1 MSEHYDALETRSAEQ
16 RAVAMRQQ
24 LPELIG
30 HAKVHAPYYGKSLA
44 DIDPRAVTD
53 LAALARLP
61 VLRKSALIELQ
72 RATPPLGGLNTEP
85 LSGMLRVF
93 QSPGPIYEV
102 HSRDHDGS
110 RTARSLFAAGFRP
123 GDLIFNT
130 FAYHFTPAGHMLEA
144 GATALGCT
152 VFPAGT
158 GQSELQAQ
166 AISDLQPA
174 GYIGTPSFLNILL
187 DKAAELDLDSS
198 SLKHASVSAE
208 PFPPSLRASFSERGI
223 AAYQTYGTAELG
235 LVAYE
240 TAAVDGLVVA
250 ENAIVEIV
258 RPGTGDPV
266 PDGEVGEVVVTVLD
280 NPAYPLI
287 RFATGD
293 LSAVLAGPCPTGRT
307 NRRITGWMGRAD
319 QTTKVRG
326 MFVHPE
332 QVSEVIKRHPEISRA
347 RLVVTSEN
355 HRDILT
361 LRCEIRQ
368 RADGLQEAIAATL
381 RDVCKLRGDVE
392 LVGDGE
398 LPNDGKVIADERD
411 FA

>member
-1 MSEHYDALETRSAEQ
+1 MSEHYDALETRSPDA
-16 RAVAMRQQ
+16 RAAALAQQ
-24 LPELIG
+24 LPELL
-30 HAKVHAPYYGKSLA
+30 ARARANAPHYAQSLA
-44 DIDPRAVTD
+44 AIDPGTVTD

-61 VLRKSALIELQ
+61 ILRKSALIDLQ

-85 LSGMLRVF
+85 LSHMLRVF

-102 HSRDHDGS
+102 HARGYGGT
-110 RTARSLFAAGFRP
+110 RTARTLFAAGFRA
-123 GDLIFNT
+123 GELILNT

-144 GATALGCT
+144 GAAALGCP

-158 GQSELQAQ
+158 GQSELQAR
-166 AISDLQPA
+166 AINDLRPA

-187 DKAAELDLDSS
+187 DKAAELGLDAS

-208 PFPPSLRASFSERGI
+208 PFPPSLRASFRERGI

-240 TAAVDGLVVA
+240 TEAVEGLVVT
-250 ENAIVEIV
+250 ENAVVEIV

-293 LSAVLAGPCPTGRT
+293 LSAVLPGPCPTGRT
-307 NRRITGWMGRAD
+307 NRRIRGWLGRAD

-332 QVSEVIKRHPEISRA
+332 QVAEVLKRHPEITRA
-347 RLVVTSEN
+347 RLVVTSAN

-361 LRCEIRQ
+361 LHCETTDRP
-368 RADGLQEAIAATL
+368 AHLQDAVAATL
-381 RDVCKLRGDVE
+381 RDVCKLRGEVA
-392 LVGDGE
+392 LAAAGE
-398 LPNDGKVIADERD
+398 LPNDGKVIADERT
-411 FA
+411 FK

>member
-1 MSEHYDALETRSAEQ
+1 MSEHYDALETRSSSE
-16 RAVAMRQQ
+16 RADALAQQ
-24 LPELIG
+24 LPEFIG
-30 HAKVHAPYYGKSLA
+30 RAQADAPHYARSLA
-44 DIDPRAVTD
+44 GIAPQDITSI
-53 LAALARLP
+53 AALAALP
-61 VLRKSALIELQ
+61 VLRKSALIEQQKAL
-72 RATPPLGGLNTEP
+72 PPLGGLNTEP
-85 LSGMLRVF
+85 LPRMLRVF

-102 HSRDHDGS
+102 HGRSYDGS
-110 RTARSLFAAGFRP
+110 RAARTLFAAGFRP
-123 GDLIFNT
+123 GDLILNT

-144 GATALGCT
+144 GAAQLGCP

-158 GQSELQAQ
+158 GQSELQAR
-166 AISDLQPA
+166 AIHDLKPA
-174 GYIGTPSFLNILL
+174 GYMGTPSFLNILL
-187 DKAAELDLDSS
+187 EKASELGLDAS

-208 PFPPSLRASFSERGI
+208 PFPPSLRASFAARGV
-223 AAYQTYGTAELG
+223 AAYQTSGTAELG

-240 TAAVDGLVVA
+240 TEAVDGLVVA

-293 LSAVLAGPCPTGRT
+293 LSAVLPGPCPTGRT
-307 NRRITGWMGRAD
+307 NRRIRGWLGRAD

-332 QVSEVIKRHPEISRA
+332 QVAEVVRRHPEIQRA
-347 RLVVTSEN
+347 RLVVTSAD

-361 LRCEIRQ
+361 LRCEVGSQ
-368 RADGLQEAIAATL
+368 PVHLQTAVAATL
-381 RDVCKLRGDVE
+381 RDVCKLRGEVE
-392 LVGDGE
+392 LVASGT

-411 FA
+411 FK

>member
-1 MSEHYDALETRSAEQ
+1 MSDHYDALETRSADE
-16 RAVAMRQQ
+16 RAAALARQ
-24 LPELIG
+24 LPGLID
-30 HAKVHAPYYGKSLA
+30 HARAHAPYYADILA
-44 DIDPRAVTD
+44 DVNPQAITRVAD
-53 LAALARLP
+53 LARLP
-61 VLRKSALIELQ
+61 VLRKSALIALQ
-72 RATPPLGGLNTEP
+72 AATPPLGGLNTQP
-85 LSGMLRVF
+85 LSAMLRVF

-102 HSRDHDGS
+102 HGRDYDGT
-110 RTARSLFAAGFRP
+110 RTARILYAAGFRP
-123 GDLIFNT
+123 GQLILNT

-144 GATALGCT
+144 GATRLGCP

-158 GQSELQAQ
+158 GQSELQAR
-166 AISDLQPA
+166 AIHDLRPA

-187 DKAAELDLDSS
+187 DKAAELGLDAG
-198 SLKHASVSAE
+198 SLRHASVSAE
-208 PFPPSLRASFSERGI
+208 PFPPSLRASFKARGV

-240 TAAVDGLVVA
+240 TEAVDGLVVA

-287 RFATGD
+287 RLATGD
-293 LSAVLAGPCPTGRT
+293 LSAVLPGPCPTGRT

-332 QVSEVIKRHPEISRA
+332 QVAEVTRRHPEIARA
-347 RLVVTSEN
+347 RLVVTSVA

-361 LRCEIRQ
+361 LHCETAS
-368 RADGLQEAIAATL
+368 RAQGLQDAIAATL
-381 RDVCKLRGDVE
+381 REVCKLRGEVE
-392 LVGDGE
+392 LAEPGS
-398 LPNDGKVIADERD
+398 LANDGKVIADERD
-411 FA
+411 FK

>member
-1 MSEHYDALETRSAEQ
+1 MSDHYDALETRSADA
-16 RAVAMRQQ
+16 RAAALVQQ
-24 LPELIG
+24 LPGLIA
-30 HAKVHAPYYGKSLA
+30 HARAHAPYYADVLA
-44 DIDPRAVTD
+44 DVDPQAITRVAD
-53 LAALARLP
+53 LARLP
-61 VLRKSALIELQ
+61 VLRKSALIALQ
-72 RATPPLGGLNTEP
+72 AATPPLGGLNTEP

-102 HSRDHDGS
+102 HGPGYDGS
-110 RTARSLFAAGFRP
+110 RVARSLFAAGFRR
-123 GDLIFNT
+123 GELVINT

-144 GATALGCT
+144 GATRLGCP

-158 GQSELQAQ
+158 GQSELQAR
-166 AISDLQPA
+166 AINDLQPA
-174 GYIGTPSFLNILL
+174 GYIGTPSFLNIVL
-187 DKAAELDLDSS
+187 DKAIELGLDTR

-208 PFPPSLRASFSERGI
+208 PFPPSLRASFKARGV

-240 TAAVDGLVVA
+240 TEAVDGLVVA

-307 NRRITGWMGRAD
+307 NQRITGWMGRAD

-332 QVSEVIKRHPEISRA
+332 QVAEVIQRHAEIRRA
-347 RLVVTSEN
+347 RLVVTSQD
-355 HRDILT
+355 HRDTMT
-361 LRCEIRQ
+361 LHCEASR
-368 RADGLQEAIAATL
+368 RPEGLQDAIAATL
-381 RDVCKLRGDVE
+381 RDVCKLRGEVVLVE
-392 LVGDGE
+392 PGTLA
-398 LPNDGKVIADERD
+398 NDGKVIADERD
-411 FA
+411 FK